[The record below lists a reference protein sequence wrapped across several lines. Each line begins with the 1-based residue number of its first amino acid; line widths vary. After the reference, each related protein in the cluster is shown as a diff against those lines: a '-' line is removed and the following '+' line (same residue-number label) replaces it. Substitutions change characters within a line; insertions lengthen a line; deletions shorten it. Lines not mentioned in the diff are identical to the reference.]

1 MSIELKE
8 SVSLSGVRPEMVM
21 GLVMAEGVYSFYG
34 VPLVVTSVTDG
45 EHGPHSR
52 HRVGLGADLRT
63 FNIPDGLVMNIVE
76 DLMKVLGPGF
86 DIVLESDHIH
96 LEYDPEK

>member
-8 SVSLSGVRPEMVM
+8 SVVLSGVRPEMVV
-21 GLVMAEGVYSFYG
+21 GLIAAEGVYSFYSI
-34 VPLVVTSVTDG
+34 PLVVTSVTDG
-45 EHGPHSR
+45 SHGPHSR

-63 FNIPDGLVMNIVE
+63 FNVPEDTIPEIVD
-76 DLMKVLGPGF
+76 DLKRVLGPHF
-86 DIVLESDHIH
+86 DVVLESDHIH